1 MHTSKQHSKS
11 SKCFWIKKFYYICIP
26 ASSPA
31 RLKILQYGDIYSI
44 ILLGSLLISRLFFFA
59 YWNTTDFM
67 EKRWLIRVLRHKWK
81 SRNKVKRKEMWTFYG
96 FFFLARWDELSCIS
110 LPLLLEECLNNR
122 FFWVFSAE
130 HCLGKGGNMDII
142 YACGFFFQEGRMNF
156 PCLRS

>member
-59 YWNTTDFM
+59 YWNTKDFM

-81 SRNKVKRKEMWTFYG
+81 SRNKVKRKEMWTFYV
-96 FFFLARWDELSCIS
+96 FFLACWDELSCIS

-122 FFWVFSAE
+122 FFLSIFSRALPWE
-130 HCLGKGGNMDII
+130 KWKHGHYLCL
-142 YACGFFFQEGRMNF
+142 CFFFQEGRMNF